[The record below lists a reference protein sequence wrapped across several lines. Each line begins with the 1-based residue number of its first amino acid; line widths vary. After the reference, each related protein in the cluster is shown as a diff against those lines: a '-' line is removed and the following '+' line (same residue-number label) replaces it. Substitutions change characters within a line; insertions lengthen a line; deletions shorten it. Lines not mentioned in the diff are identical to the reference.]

1 MGLILCPEPNIHSH
15 YSPRKIKSTREAEF
29 YWATPSL
36 SSLVGCIVAVTRLL
50 AIQEDNEQSATHS
63 GTDQAVRA
71 RGLNGQQF
79 AWLKLVG
86 LLVLVSLLL

>member
-1 MGLILCPEPNIHSH
+1 
-15 YSPRKIKSTREAEF
+15 
-29 YWATPSL
+29 
-36 SSLVGCIVAVTRLL
+36 VAVTRLL